1 MNARTNDMQVSR
13 LLADG
18 YSQRILSYTYK
29 KPMSAQ
35 KLSKAC
41 RIPIAACY
49 RRIHELEKVGLLS
62 IADEKEIYKGRKVKL
77 YRCRLKSASLR
88 FSGGKFKVIY
98 NTLPEERI
106 EVEEL
111 SSDISEEKTG
121 QIVISDD
128 GSDGRDDIFIV
139 KDN

>member
-1 MNARTNDMQVSR
+1 MNSRAADSKVSR

-35 KLSKAC
+35 KLSKVC
-41 RIPIAACY
+41 KIPIAACY

-77 YRCRLKSASLR
+77 YRCKLKSASLR
-88 FSGGKFKVIY
+88 FSRGKFKVIY
-98 NTLPEERI
+98 DTVPDAETEN
-106 EVEEL
+106 
-111 SSDISEEKTG
+111 DGSEDN
-121 QIVISDD
+121 SDD
-128 GSDGRDDIFIV
+128 GSLVKEPLDDGSPGHFGS
-139 KDN
+139 